1 MVTFSGFGPLGFLLF
16 ILSMITG
23 YQFLPRCTS
32 IAQQNFVT
40 GFGAPAQSIKQ
51 LNNCRSWA
59 TICINQVFIYAQLH

>member
-1 MVTFSGFGPLGFLLF
+1 MKLLRKQT
-16 ILSMITG
+16 S
-23 YQFLPRCTS
+23 S

-59 TICINQVFIYAQLH
+59 TICINQVFIYDQLH